1 MNRRT
6 ANIKKVLQLDASSK
20 LKLPVCAFECARTKC
35 DRGNCSFVVNSRV
48 VRETATKLAVVSF
61 GRFRPEFCFALS
73 T

>member
-20 LKLPVCAFECARTKC
+20 LKC
-35 DRGNCSFVVNSRV
+35 DKGNCSFVVNSRV

-61 GRFRPEFCFALS
+61 GRLGLEFCFALS